1 MLRLNRIALVIAA
14 LLSPF
19 AASGLVIVVAEWIEA
34 ITGYDFAD
42 KPVAVLS
49 AVAVLSVLVSI
60 GAAIAAFCAVLA
72 LWDET

>member
-14 LLSPF
+14 LLAPF
-19 AASGLVIVVAEWIEA
+19 AGSGLVIVVAEWIEA

-49 AVAVLSVLVSI
+49 VLVSI
-60 GAAIAAFCAVLA
+60 GAAIAAFCAVIA